1 MFLAGIQERCPPY
14 SCPITRLGMHKKF
27 HIVRCDP
34 GSQSV
39 IKVTSPS
46 NVLNAYGNYLVL
58 NCHEVLIWS
67 RDKKW
72 VKCTHDLQN
81 DDDFKDFTTYNRHFP
96 DDLHDNLRTIM
107 SKNGHTTRIHN
118 PYPDVIIENAFEIK
132 SVAYAI
138 SMVQDETVTAIAT
151 YPASQRGTHI
161 VLSREESSARIHE
174 RINGPDESDSDSQ

>member
-1 MFLAGIQERCPPY
+1 M
-14 SCPITRLGMHKKF
+14 
-27 HIVRCDP
+27 
-34 GSQSV
+34 
-39 IKVTSPS
+39 
-46 NVLNAYGNYLVL
+46 
-58 NCHEVLIWS
+58 
-67 RDKKW
+67 
-72 VKCTHDLQN
+72 
-81 DDDFKDFTTYNRHFP
+81 TYKT
-96 DDLHDNLRTIM
+96 DDLHDNPTHIM
-107 SKNGHTTRIHN
+107 SKARIHN